1 MSKTSEDLTFSD
13 LKLLPGTKLDIRSEQ
28 YTVLKGFGSYVGF
41 QGKNIVV
48 TTPFNNGKPV
58 PCKPN
63 TQVVIRFFVNHLNC
77 ACAFRSEIT
86 HTSTLPFPHLFIAAP
101 EEMEIGEVRSSVRAN
116 VNLSCKVTSHAEY
129 RKPNQPAILDNL
141 SVQGAK
147 VLSKGF
153 IGDEGEEVTI
163 TTTLAVLDMKK
174 MVYVKGIIRS
184 SADFEGKFSYGIQFV
199 DIDQTVKLLVYAYVM
214 SQIKG

>member
-1 MSKTSEDLTFSD
+1 MGL
-13 LKLLPGTKLDIRSEQ
+13 
-28 YTVLKGFGSYVGF
+28 
-41 QGKNIVV
+41 QGNSIVV
-48 TTPFNNGKPV
+48 GTPFSNGKPIA
-58 PCKPN
+58 CKPN

-86 HTSTLPFPHLFIAAP
+86 HTATAPFAHLFIAVP
-101 EEMEIGEVRSSVRAN
+101 DKMEVGEVRSSVRTN
-116 VNLSCKVTSHAEY
+116 VKLSSKVTSHAEY

-141 SVQGAK
+141 SVEGAK
-147 VLSKGF
+147 MLSKGF

-163 TTTLAVLDMKK
+163 TTKISVLDMEKV
-174 MVYVKGIIRS
+174 VYVKGVIRS
-184 SADFEGKFSYGIQFV
+184 SADADGQFSYGIQFI